1 MDDGSRG
8 TGAVEFGIFRKHK
21 EAVLFHKCAV
31 LGQLLAER
39 NDKWVLCFS
48 RWPLGGNRCR
58 IFEDDEPT
66 FRPPTPSNGT
76 LVLALK
82 FPLRL
87 GILTDPEIGVSR
99 SEPSTG
105 RTCRIRERKTSMS
118 SRSD

>member
-48 RWPLGGNRCR
+48 RWPLGGNRC
-58 IFEDDEPT
+58 
-66 FRPPTPSNGT
+66 
-76 LVLALK
+76 
-82 FPLRL
+82 
-87 GILTDPEIGVSR
+87 
-99 SEPSTG
+99 
-105 RTCRIRERKTSMS
+105 
-118 SRSD
+118 